1 MTRWGFLATGRIAG
15 TVARDLALV
24 EGAVPLAVGSR
35 AQHRADAFAAEHG
48 FERAYGSYE
57 ELLADDDVDVVYIA
71 TPHGQHHLVT
81 SMALAAGKAVLVEK
95 AFTVSY
101 AAAVDLVQQARSR
114 RVFAMEAMWT
124 RFVPLVV
131 RLRHLV
137 ADGAIGDVRA
147 IDAELGFRVEVDPRN
162 RLWAPDLGGGAL
174 LDLGVYPVSFAH
186 MLLGAPSSVAVTGSL
201 GHTGVDAD
209 VGLLLG
215 WPGGAHARL
224 ACSLTSHVRGAAV
237 ITGTHGRIEVQPPF
251 HHPPRL
257 LLHRPG
263 REVEPIEEPSLG
275 RGYSHELIEV
285 QRCLAEG
292 LTESPTM
299 PLDDTLAVMAT
310 LETALDALGAVH
322 RDEGFAAVV

>member
-1 MTRWGFLATGRIAG
+1 M
-15 TVARDLALV
+15 
-24 EGAVPLAVGSR
+24 PLAVGSR
-35 AQHRADAFAAEHG
+35 VQRRADAFAAEHG

-57 ELLADDDVDVVYIA
+57 ELLGDGAVDVVYVA

-81 SMALAAGKAVLVEK
+81 SMALAAGKPALVEK

-101 AAAVDLVQQARSR
+101 AAAVDLVEQARSR
-114 RVFAMEAMWT
+114 QLFVMEAMWT
-124 RFVPLVV
+124 RFVPVV
-131 RLRHLV
+131 ARLRHLV
-137 ADGAIGDVRA
+137 ADGAIGEVRA
-147 IDAELGFRVEVDPRN
+147 LDADLGFRVEVDPRN

-186 MLLGAPSSVAVTGSL
+186 MLLGPPCSVAVAGSL

-215 WPGGAHARL
+215 WPDGAHARL
-224 ACSLTSHVRGAAV
+224 ACSLTSEVRGGAT
-237 ITGTHGRIEVQPPF
+237 ITGTHGRIEVEPPF

-263 REVEPIEEPSLG
+263 RDVEVVEEPLVG
-275 RGYSHELIEV
+275 RGYSHELVEV

-310 LETALDALGAVH
+310 LEAALDALGAVH
-322 RDEGFAAVV
+322 RDEGFEVP